1 MKQQSV
7 HTQTDAG
14 TRGEKTVAHGLR
26 TAHSL
31 AHTSNR
37 PSGANRLDVL
47 DDGWRS
53 QRMYILCYSS
63 GSGQSMIHTIKPKNM
78 NLSATASAELVQI
91 IMQIQRQTH

>member
-7 HTQTDAG
+7 HTQMDAG

-31 AHTSNR
+31 AHFIR
-37 PSGANRLDVL
+37 QIGPLVLIGPLDVL

-53 QRMYILCYSS
+53 QRMLS
-63 GSGQSMIHTIKPKNM
+63 
-78 NLSATASAELVQI
+78 SATAVDLDRVD
-91 IMQIQRQTH
+91 